1 MTRIFKV
8 VGLVIVILL
17 LCLVFVG
24 CHAGL
29 SVEIT
34 WPYDGATVYATPI
47 GVKGAVSDSSAKITI
62 NNTPVVV
69 AENGYFIGGVDLIEG
84 ENTITIVATLEGQE
98 SVSKTITVNLYA
110 PGR

>member
-1 MTRIFKV
+1 MTKIFKV
-8 VGLVIVILL
+8 LGIALIIPV
-17 LCLVFVG
+17 LCLALVG

-34 WPYDGATVYATPI
+34 WPYDGMRVYATPI

-69 AENGYFIGGVDLIEG
+69 AENGYFIGGIDLIEG
-84 ENTITIVATLEGQE
+84 ENTITIVATLKGQGA
-98 SVSKTITVNLYA
+98 VSATITVTYA
-110 PGR
+110 PGG

>member
-8 VGLVIVILL
+8 IGLVIVILL

-47 GVKGAVSDSSAKITI
+47 GVKGAVSDSSAYVTV
-62 NNTPVVV
+62 NNTPVIV

-84 ENTITIVATLEGQE
+84 ENTITIVATVGGRK
-98 SVSKTITVNLYA
+98 SAIASITVIYA
-110 PGR
+110 PSG

>member
-8 VGLVIVILL
+8 VGLVVVILL
-17 LCLVFVG
+17 LCLALVG

-34 WPYDGATVYATPI
+34 WPYDGMRVYATPI

-69 AENGYFIGGVDLIEG
+69 AENGYFIGSVDIVEG
-84 ENTITIVATLEGQE
+84 GNVITVVAAMKGQE
-98 SVSKTITVNLYA
+98 TVTKTITVTYV
-110 PGR
+110 PVG